1 VISAD
6 ALAVVRHVTA
16 LFFGVLYV
24 VLGVS
29 LIVGAAKLL
38 PPGLW
43 LVAALLAPAFIAL
56 ALVAFFFGGRRNWR
70 ILNDELL
77 VDEARRTAAFGWY
90 LMNLVLVPLY
100 FVVLAVNDGVLDP
113 RFVATIPLFGVGIP
127 LLYFCVL
134 DFRGRR

>member
-1 VISAD
+1 MISAD
-6 ALAVVRHVTA
+6 ALAVVRHVIA

-29 LIVGAAKLL
+29 LIVGAAEML
-38 PPGLW
+38 PSGMW
-43 LVAALLAPAFIAL
+43 RVAPLLAPAFIAL
-56 ALVAFFFGGRRNWR
+56 SLIAFFLGGRRNWR

-77 VDEARRTAAFGWY
+77 VEEGRRTAAFGFY
-90 LMNLVLVPLY
+90 LIVLILIPLY
-100 FVVLAVNDGVLDP
+100 LLVLAVHDGDVNP
-113 RFVATIPLFGVGIP
+113 AFVATIPLFGVGIP